1 MLTLNDGRSE
11 LWQWDTGS
19 KLTVDADC
27 SQVHFSNNV
36 FGRSIDVDVIGGVA
50 IIPDI
55 LLQTDKDLN
64 VWAFVGTPE
73 NGYTKISKVF
83 KVNRRNKPSDYV
95 FTHPEQ
101 TTLGEIL
108 ERLDDL
114 ESVKVPDAIKNAVE
128 DYLEQNPVEVPV
140 QSVNGQ
146 TGEVKL
152 TAGDVGA
159 ISQDDLQEATSEALA
174 QAKASGEFDGPQ
186 GPKGDHGEKGDKGAH
201 GEPGKDGA
209 DGKDGTS
216 ATHSWNGT
224 VLTITSASGTS
235 SADLKGD
242 PGEPGVDGADY
253 ILTDADKTEIAEM
266 AAELVEVPDSG
277 GNVAYDEEQE
287 LTEEQKAQARANI
300 GAQPVGEYLTE
311 VPEGYAKNEDIKKV
325 DRKVDTLREVVSK
338 FHSNIVCD
346 SKGEV
351 ITVSDASDMELA
363 GLRIFGKTTQDGTPT
378 PEAPVELVSVGDG
391 GSVSVT
397 VCGKNFV
404 DLQHSLK
411 EGNTVGGNVTITK
424 TANSVII
431 SGVSGSTWI
440 STGYYYYLPAGT
452 YTYSAKMETDIGYMN
467 LGLYVSNN
475 LESGFIFKT
484 ALTSSGHQTF
494 TLDKPMYAEVRCHF
508 TGDSGTNGKTWTTGY
523 YDIQIEKG
531 SIATVFEPGNH
542 QILTISTP
550 NGLPGIPVASGGNY
564 TDENGQ
570 QWLCDEV
577 DFEKGVYVQRVGV
590 VDYSDSNAPWATPK
604 RTIDAT
610 KNKWELAKDATYIAS
625 PTIIGDI
632 LCTVAASGTGNQT
645 YLCED
650 FICNEGNAIVLYL
663 EEIASMGE
671 TAANAWLRERNVK
684 VLYILAEAKE
694 HPLSEIDPD
703 ALAQYAAMHTVYP
716 NTTVFNDRNA
726 GMEVK
731 YVADTKL
738 YIDKKFAELSAALL
752 NQ

>member
-11 LWQWDTGS
+11 LWQWDTGRTI
-19 KLTVDADC
+19 TVDAEC
-27 SQVHFSNNV
+27 SQVHFSNKV
-36 FGRSIDVDVIGGVA
+36 FGRSIDVDVLDGVA
-50 IIPDI
+50 IIPDV
-55 LLQTDKDLN
+55 LLQTDKELIA
-64 VWAFVGTPE
+64 WAFVGTSE

-95 FTHPEQ
+95 FTPPEQ

-128 DYLEQNPVEVPV
+128 YYLEQNPVEVPV

-174 QAKASGEFDGPQ
+174 QAKASGEFDGV
-186 GPKGDHGEKGDKGAH
+186 
-201 GEPGKDGA
+201 

-242 PGEPGVDGADY
+242 PGEPGVDGSDY

-351 ITVSDASDMELA
+351 INVSDASDMELA

-378 PEAPVELVSVGDG
+378 PDAPVELVSVGDG
-391 GSVSVT
+391 GSVAVTIAGKNILNNFNKASGTSNGITWVANDDNSVT
-397 VCGKNFV
+397 FNGTSTGDFTYLVSTKSDGLVLALGETYVLSGCP
-404 DLQHSLK
+404 Q
-411 EGNTVGGNVTITK
+411 GGNINTYHIHFWDYNENK
-424 TANSVII
+424 VIRDFGNGCTFTFSEASPNYNVAIRIKPETTVDNLTFYPMLRLARI
-431 SGVSGSTWI
+431 SD
-440 STGYYYYLPAGT
+440 
-452 YTYSAKMETDIGYMN
+452 YTYEPVAYKAI
-467 LGLYVSNN
+467 
-475 LESGFIFKT
+475 
-484 ALTSSGHQTF
+484 
-494 TLDKPMYAEVRCHF
+494 TL
-508 TGDSGTNGKTWTTGY
+508 
-523 YDIQIEKG
+523 
-531 SIATVFEPGNH
+531 
-542 QILTISTP
+542 STP
-550 NGLPGIPVASGGNY
+550 NGLPGIPVDSGGNY

-570 QWLCDEV
+570 QWICDEV
-577 DFEKGVYVQRVGV
+577 DFAREVHIQSIEKIDSYAGETITGAYMSTTGKL
-590 VDYSDSNAPWATPK
+590 SDGAT
-604 RTIDAT
+604 
-610 KNKWELAKDATYIAS
+610 
-625 PTIIGDI
+625 
-632 LCTVAASGTGNQT
+632 
-645 YLCED
+645 
-650 FICNEGNAIVLYL
+650 VLYAL
-663 EEIASMGE
+663 PNPVEM
-671 TAANAWLRERNVK
+671 
-684 VLYILAEAKE
+684 
-694 HPLSEIDPD
+694 PLSSEELT
-703 ALAQYAAMHTVYP
+703 AYAALRTNYP
-716 NTTVFNDRNA
+716 NTTVFNDGGA

-738 YIDKKFAELSAALL
+738 YIDKKFDELSAALL